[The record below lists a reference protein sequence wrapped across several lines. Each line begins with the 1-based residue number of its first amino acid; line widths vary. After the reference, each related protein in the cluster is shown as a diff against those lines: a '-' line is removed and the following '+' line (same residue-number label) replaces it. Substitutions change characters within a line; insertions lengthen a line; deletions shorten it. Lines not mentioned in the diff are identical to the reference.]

1 MKNLNTPLAIV
12 IASIILSIAFL
23 IVSLNDPLAKCMDK
37 VIENS
42 YGAMSTKVHRAARL
56 CSGNS
61 N

>member
-12 IASIILSIAFL
+12 IDSIILS
-23 IVSLNDPLAKCMDK
+23 NDPLAKCMDK

-42 YGAMSTKVHRAARL
+42 YGDMTSKVYRAARL

>member
-12 IASIILSIAFL
+12 IDSIILS
-23 IVSLNDPLAKCMDK
+23 NDPLAKCMDK
-37 VIENS
+37 VIENL
-42 YGAMSTKVHRAARL
+42 YGDMHTKVLRAARL

>member
-12 IASIILSIAFL
+12 IASIILSIVFL

-42 YGAMSTKVHRAARL
+42 YGGMNTKVLRAARL

>member
-23 IVSLNDPLAKCMDK
+23 IVSLNDLLAKCMDK

-42 YGAMSTKVHRAARL
+42 YGTMTSKVYRAARL

>member
-23 IVSLNDPLAKCMDK
+23 IVSLNDLLAKCMDK

-42 YGAMSTKVHRAARL
+42 YGTMNSKVYKAARL

>member
-1 MKNLNTPLAIV
+1 MKNLNTGLAIV
-12 IASIILSIAFL
+12 IASIILSIVFL

-42 YGAMSTKVHRAARL
+42 YGDMTSKVYRAARL